1 MAKQIQLWHFGSGF
15 GHLISV
21 LRSGLSAST
30 AMQRSTLWLDK
41 IGTSLG
47 GLIGISNK
55 NRVLNDDIMKNIVL
69 DIIMGLICL
78 ALVITIFGIV
88 FIPDILEQWAD
99 MRTQ

>member
-1 MAKQIQLWHFGSGF
+1 
-15 GHLISV
+15 
-21 LRSGLSAST
+21 
-30 AMQRSTLWLDK
+30 
-41 IGTSLG
+41 
-47 GLIGISNK
+47 LIGISNK